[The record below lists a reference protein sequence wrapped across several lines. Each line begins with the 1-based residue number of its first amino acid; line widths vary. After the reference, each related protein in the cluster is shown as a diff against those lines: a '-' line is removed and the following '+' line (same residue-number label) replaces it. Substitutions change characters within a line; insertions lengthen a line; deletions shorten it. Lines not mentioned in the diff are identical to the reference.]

1 MNAMKKSIFA
11 LCLLGAGTAFGQ
23 TVNSSSTTTTTTTTA
38 DSTNRANN
46 GVYSA
51 SPTTTTTPMNTGTTG
66 TYNNNS
72 SNMNT
77 NGSVNSTGSMNSNGS
92 MNNSYNS
99 STTTTTTSTDYN
111 SGDGN
116 GTKADGKQGRF
127 GVYAGVNFSK
137 FVNEPIPSDA
147 FRTGWQAGIY
157 GRSGG
162 TIFGQIGAEYRNSTS
177 TLIRTGQGTTG
188 SQVSNEIRGNI
199 DQHFLAIPA
208 YVGVRI
214 GGVAGLRL
222 QAGAELAALV
232 AVGKNNFQLGNDD
245 LNRTILN
252 GLLGAGVNL
261 GPLTLDAVYN
271 HGFANV
277 FDQGADTK
285 RRIWAFN
292 VGFRF

>member
-1 MNAMKKSIFA
+1 MKNSIIA
-11 LCLLGAGTAFGQ
+11 LCLLGAGPAFTQ
-23 TVNSSSTTTTTTTTA
+23 TVGSSTSTTTTTTTA
-38 DSTNRANN
+38 DSTNRARS
-46 GVYSA
+46 GTYSPA
-51 SPTTTTTPMNTGTTG
+51 PTTNGNG
-66 TYNNNS
+66 SYNN
-72 SNMNT
+72 T
-77 NGSVNSTGSMNSNGS
+77 A
-92 MNNSYNS
+92 
-99 STTTTTTSTDYN
+99 TTTTTSTDFN
-111 SGDGN
+111 SGDKN
-116 GTKADGKQGRF
+116 GIKADGNDGKRARF
-127 GVYAGVNFSK
+127 GIYAGVNFSK

-147 FRTGWQAGIY
+147 FRTGWQAGLY

-188 SQVSNEIRGNI
+188 SQVRNEIRGNI
-199 DQHFLAIPA
+199 DQQFLAIPA

-214 GGVAGLRL
+214 GSSLGLRL

-232 AVGKNNFQLGNDD
+232 AVGKNNFQLGSDD

-252 GLLGAGVNL
+252 GLAGAGINL

-277 FDQGADTK
+277 FDQADTK

>member
-1 MNAMKKSIFA
+1 MKKSIFM

-23 TVNSSSTTTTTTTTA
+23 VTNSSTTTTTTTTTT
-38 DSTNRANN
+38 DSTNRANSGSN
-46 GVYSA
+46 STA
-51 SPTTTTTPMNTGTTG
+51 PATTSPMNTGATGTYNNQNG

-72 SNMNT
+72 SN
-77 NGSVNSTGSMNSNGS
+77 SNGS
-92 MNNSYNS
+92 MNNRYNS
-99 STTTTTTSTDYN
+99 TTTTTTTSTSTDMN
-111 SGDGN
+111 GASSGDVN
-116 GTKADGKQGRF
+116 RTRTDGKQGRF
-127 GVYAGVNFSK
+127 GVYAGINFSK
-137 FVNEPIPSDA
+137 FVNEPIPSNA

-162 TIFGQIGAEYRNSTS
+162 TIFGQVGVEYRNSTS

-188 SQVSNEIRGNI
+188 SQVRNEIRDNI

-208 YVGVRI
+208 YVGVRV
-214 GGVAGLRL
+214 GGTAGLRL

-232 AVGKNNFQLGNDD
+232 AVGKNNFQLGADD

-252 GLLGAGVNL
+252 GLLGAGINL
-261 GPLTLDAVYN
+261 GPLTLDALYN

>member
-1 MNAMKKSIFA
+1 M
-11 LCLLGAGTAFGQ
+11 LCLLGTGTAFGQ
-23 TVNSSSTTTTTTTTA
+23 TTNSSTTTTTTTTI
-38 DSTNRANN
+38 DSTNRANSGSN
-46 GVYSA
+46 ST
-51 SPTTTTTPMNTGTTG
+51 SPTTTSPMNTGTDNNQNG
-66 TYNNNS
+66 TNNNNS
-72 SNMNT
+72 SN
-77 NGSVNSTGSMNSNGS
+77 SNRS
-92 MNNSYNS
+92 MNNRYNS
-99 STTTTTTSTDYN
+99 TTTTTTTTTSTDMN
-111 SGDGN
+111 GASSGDVN
-116 GTKADGKQGRF
+116 RTRADGKQGRF
-127 GVYAGVNFSK
+127 GVYAGINFSK
-137 FVNEPIPSDA
+137 FVNEPIPANA

-177 TLIRTGQGTTG
+177 TLIRTGQGNTG
-188 SQVSNEIRGNI
+188 SQVSNEIRDHI

-214 GGVAGLRL
+214 GGTAGLRV

-232 AVGKNNFQLGNDD
+232 AVGKNNFQLGADD

-252 GLLGAGVNL
+252 GLLGAGINL
-261 GPLTLDAVYN
+261 GPLTLDALYN